1 MKEAI
6 DAYRNITASDEFKE
20 IERLRSKARH
30 NEASALEYAREI
42 EREKWQIVL
51 AEKDAMLAEKEAVV
65 AEKEAV
71 VAEKDAALAEI
82 NSILIRQAAIIEEL
96 KKRLGEDK

>member
-30 NEASALEYAREI
+30 NEASALEYAREV

-51 AEKDAMLAEKEAVV
+51 AEKEAEKDAMLAEKD
-65 AEKEAV
+65 
-71 VAEKDAALAEI
+71 AEKDAALAEI
-82 NSILIRQAAIIEEL
+82 NSILIRQTAIIEEL